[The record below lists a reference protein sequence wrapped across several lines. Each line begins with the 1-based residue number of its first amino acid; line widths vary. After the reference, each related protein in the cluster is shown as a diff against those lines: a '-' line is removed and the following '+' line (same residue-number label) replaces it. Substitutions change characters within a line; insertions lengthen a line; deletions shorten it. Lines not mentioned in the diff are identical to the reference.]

1 MFILLVLLFAGQ
13 RGGFRGRGGGPDR
26 GGRGGGG
33 GGGMQGGRGGGFRNN
48 SMGSPGG
55 FRGRGGGG
63 GGGPSGGPMRG
74 RQVQHP
80 SKSEIILFFNRFIN
94 SLILSNFLIPERIL
108 KLSVFVAE
116 GARTDVVDDR
126 IRNISACCIC
136 RL

>member
-1 MFILLVLLFAGQ
+1 MFILLVLLLAGQ

-26 GGRGGGG
+26 GGRG

-74 RQVQHP
+74 RRVQHG
-80 SKSEIILFFNRFIN
+80 SVFEIILLFHRFMFC
-94 SLILSNFLIPERIL
+94 LI
-108 KLSVFVAE
+108 
-116 GARTDVVDDR
+116 
-126 IRNISACCIC
+126 
-136 RL
+136 